1 MVPTLGRY
9 QQLESVT
16 EMLKDING
24 RTLQQ
29 GRVDACITMVYRIS
43 NNLATINPGDNLH
56 SLTRRSG
63 NVHDHSFVLISTRTT
78 SHRLSFYPRTIVQWN
93 YLPPDVLLSPLILL
107 SSGPVCLE
115 LPINS
120 WSDFEH
126 INFFLN

>member
-16 EMLKDING
+16 EMLKEING

-43 NNLATINPGDNLH
+43 NNLAAINPGDNLH
-56 SLTRRSG
+56 LLTRRSG
-63 NVHDHSFVLISTRTT
+63 NVHDHSFILISTSTT